1 MKIYVKQTVTKKREK
16 QYIFKLHL
24 IETSVIIY
32 KRKRCFMNKKV
43 IGVFD
48 SGVGGIVVLNEL
60 VKALP
65 NEEFLYVADEQNSPY
80 GEKTKEEVRE
90 IVSKN
95 CNYLYEKNSKMIVI
109 ACNTATANS
118 DHIKLD
124 IPIIGVIETTAKQ
137 VYELPK
143 NSNVLLVATNVTVNS
158 KSYQN
163 YLKDYNVFSIGAPEF
178 VKIVEENLYSTQE
191 AKTLVFDKLSK
202 FQKEDIKAVILGCTH
217 FELLKDFV
225 QEVFPKA
232 KVYSSSKVMA
242 DEVKNTLIRK
252 RMLETNNFGKII
264 IESNKK
270 NSNITD
276 KISWF
281 EREYIFKTKK

>member
-1 MKIYVKQTVTKKREK
+1 
-16 QYIFKLHL
+16 
-24 IETSVIIY
+24 
-32 KRKRCFMNKKV
+32 MNKKV

-163 YLKDYNVFSIGAPEF
+163 YLKDYNVFSIGVPEF

-225 QEVFPKA
+225 QEIFPKA